1 MHKHGTW
8 GTEMEIYALATL
20 LQTQIAVFYR
30 PPGAALY
37 EWYFYPSITVD
48 VPDTSAQ
55 SVYLY
60 NKGNH
65 FDRVIT
71 VSPASPPSPAVA
83 TLNAGG
89 GGKEPSSS
97 SNSSDADFDFLGI

>member
-1 MHKHGTW
+1 MAKGGTW

-30 PPGAALY
+30 PPGSRLY
-37 EWYFYPSITVD
+37 DWYFYPPIHVD
-48 VPDTSAQ
+48 MPDTSAL

-60 NKGNH
+60 NKGDH

-71 VSPASPPSPAVA
+71 VGPIPSQSRRASAA
-83 TLNAGG
+83 N
-89 GGKEPSSS
+89 KEIS
-97 SNSSDADFDFLGI
+97 ADGTAQQHQDEEGYEYY